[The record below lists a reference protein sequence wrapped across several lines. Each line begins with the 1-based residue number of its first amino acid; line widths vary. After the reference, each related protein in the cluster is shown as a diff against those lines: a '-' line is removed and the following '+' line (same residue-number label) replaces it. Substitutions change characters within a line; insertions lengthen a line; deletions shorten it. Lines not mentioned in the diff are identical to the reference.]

1 MALPF
6 FRCLSYLLRHVRAG
20 LCICLCS
27 KPLCAF
33 VLFCPPPTGGGTK
46 KAHIN
51 KCITPRGQPFA
62 SLRVAASRNFDLA
75 CASQPPLLAQS
86 RLSLRRK
93 TSVKI
98 CSFPPRSRRLAALIV
113 EPRRVGNI
121 RGAPLPSGSLRLP
134 DGGFP
139 PRAKSKLPLFNHILF
154 CLLR

>member
-86 RLSLRRK
+86 RLRLSTAFACAKPLEPPAQDFGQNLFVPSPLSTTRCAYRRA
-93 TSVKI
+93 SAG
-98 CSFPPRSRRLAALIV
+98 R
-113 EPRRVGNI
+113 EY
-121 RGAPLPSGSLRLP
+121 
-134 DGGFP
+134 
-139 PRAKSKLPLFNHILF
+139 
-154 CLLR
+154 